1 MAGSAQPSPSY
12 DAFISYSHKDLIFA
26 KWLEE
31 QLERYEPPGGI
42 GTEYRRLKIFRDEH
56 DILVAHDLT
65 GELRRHIQLS
75 RYLIVVCSPGA
86 RKSSHVQ
93 MEIEEFAATH
103 GPEKILCALRSGHP
117 NSDVVPGAAL
127 QDQAFPDAVIQKGRE
142 PAAADFRP
150 QLKETFWRRRSR
162 EHEAKLQILAVLLG
176 VQKDDLAR
184 REEERRRRRRR
195 RIVFAICTIFA
206 LLLAVGFGFEFT
218 AAGQIYQIRRLA
230 HSYISYGR
238 IDGDGRRELALA
250 DIRWGY
256 DRDAEQVLT
265 GIFDPV
271 EKVKAWTTAAQE
283 WLAVGRSEYATRAI
297 KSAFK
302 AYREVSRREERIDCL
317 ILIAIA
323 DAKVTDIE
331 SAEEFLQIAS
341 DDTRFLDSNESIAK
355 RIAISKAYRTIGDPD
370 AADEMLE
377 DAQKYI
383 TPLEPSEAKSVAMR
397 DLAIAFAKLGRF
409 ESAKIVAEQ
418 ISDPFQKALSLA
430 QLASALAQTQ
440 KVEEAA
446 FILDKATRLSR
457 QISDGYYSG
466 RAESEIAKQYIKI
479 GRFSD
484 AEKVAQPIPDDG
496 ERVSVAL
503 TLCDAGAVAE
513 CRKLVRHPPVSEADS
528 WIEAHVAPALARAG
542 DLQRAQEIASNN
554 PDPQIRSEP
563 DFADFALSEVGKIM
577 VEQGKTAEAAALA
590 AKIND
595 AYRKAAILAAA
606 AYFYAKS
613 GQAQQFNQT
622 QAQVTAVVPQ
632 ISDPSRK
639 MEILSTLGEAALLQ
653 RRKRDAASYLSQ
665 AAEAAVQIHDDLPR
679 SEALKKLITLALDNS
694 MLRTAKQ
701 LAELQTVD
709 SRKVESFG
717 QVLSFWKTHHPGLGL
732 VQVVSF

>member
-1 MAGSAQPSPSY
+1 MAGSAQPSPSH
-12 DAFISYSHKDLIFA
+12 DAFISYSHKDLVFA
-26 KWLEE
+26 RWLEE
-31 QLERYEPPGGI
+31 QLERYEPPAGI
-42 GTEYRRLKIFRDEH
+42 GTEYKHLKIFRDEH
-56 DILVAHDLT
+56 DILVAPDLT
-65 GELRRHIQLS
+65 EELKRHIQFS
-75 RYLIVVCSPGA
+75 RYLIVVCSPEA

-93 MEIEEFAATH
+93 MEIEEFAAAH
-103 GPEKILCALRSGHP
+103 GPEKILCVLRSGRP
-117 NSDVVPGAAL
+117 NSDVEPGNAL
-127 QDQAFPDAVIQKGRE
+127 QNQAFPDAVIQKGRE

-150 QLKETFWRRRSR
+150 QLKETFWRRHSR

-195 RIVFAICTIFA
+195 RIVFAICMIFA
-206 LLLAVGFGFEFT
+206 LLLAVGFGVEFT

-230 HSYISYGR
+230 HSYILSGG

-271 EKVKAWTTAAQE
+271 EKVKAWTTAAQQ
-283 WLAVGRSEYATRAI
+283 WLAVGRREYATRAI

-302 AYREVSRREERIDCL
+302 AYWQVSRLEQRIDCL

-331 SAEEFLQIAS
+331 VAEEFLRSAS
-341 DDTRFLDSNESIAK
+341 GDARSLDSNELIAK

-370 AADEMLE
+370 QADEMLKDVHE
-377 DAQKYI
+377 YI
-383 TPLEPSEAKSVAMR
+383 TSLGPGEAKSVGMR
-397 DLAIAFAKLGRF
+397 DLAIAFAKPGRF
-409 ESAKIVAEQ
+409 ESARIVAEQ
-418 ISDPFQKALSLA
+418 IPDPFQKVLALA
-430 QLASALAQTQ
+430 QLAGALAQTQ
-440 KVEEAA
+440 KVKEAA
-446 FILDKATRLSR
+446 SILDKATRLSR
-457 QISDGYYSG
+457 QINDGYYSG

-479 GRFSD
+479 RRFSD
-484 AEKVAQPIPDDG
+484 AEKVAQPIDDDG

-503 TLCDAGAVAE
+503 TLCDAGAVTE
-513 CRKLVRHPPVSEADS
+513 CSKLVRHPPVSRADS

-542 DLQRAQEIASNN
+542 DLQQAQEISSNN
-554 PDPQIRSEP
+554 PDRQINAEP
-563 DFADFALSEVGKIM
+563 GFSDFALSEVGKVM
-577 VEQGKTAEAAALA
+577 VEQGKTAEAVALT

-595 AYRKAAILAAA
+595 AYRKTAVLAAA

-622 QAQVTAVVPQ
+622 QVQVTAAVQQ
-632 ISDPSRK
+632 ISDPSWK
-639 MEILSTLGEAALLQ
+639 EEILNTLAEAALLQ

-679 SEALKKLITLALDNS
+679 SEAIKKLITLALDNS

-701 LAELQTVD
+701 LAEFQTVD
-709 SRKVESFG
+709 SRKVESFA
-717 QVLSFWKTHHPGLGL
+717 QIRSFWKMHHPGSSL
-732 VQVVSF
+732 VQVVFF